1 MKRHR
6 TLVIGF
12 WIMLLA
18 AGPISAQEASRQDAS
33 RQDAQSI
40 GSVTAVFRESYV
52 THFEGREALRVKLG
66 GSVLFKD
73 LYETRV
79 GAQLKLL
86 LDNDSVLSLGENT
99 RLQITEHIYDPTQ
112 KQTVIDLFNGMLR
125 SLVGKLIAQGGRFE
139 IHTPTAVA
147 AVRGT
152 YFVVWTFRNEGGSLV
167 TGVANIGHEGG
178 VAVRNAHSGVEGS
191 VTPGPLQYT
200 LVEEGHPPT
209 LPAQIDPALLTD
221 LIYDTDIRDQV
232 IEEIPSR
239 LEAPGIDV
247 ADESV
252 APVPVPVVSGGTTP
266 FTYFSTPPILQPPAA
281 AGIRLNEERT
291 PVTVNVLFP

>member
-1 MKRHR
+1 M
-6 TLVIGF
+6 LFIGV
-12 WIMLLA
+12 WIALLA
-18 AGPISAQEASRQDAS
+18 PAFAQPQNVPGAPDAPPP
-33 RQDAQSI
+33 SI
-40 GSVTAVFRESYV
+40 GNVTAVLREAYV
-52 THFEGREALRVKLG
+52 THPESREALRVKLG
-66 GSVLFKD
+66 ESVFFKD
-73 LYETRV
+73 LYETRA

-112 KQTVIDLFNGMLR
+112 EETLIDLFHGMVR

-152 YFVVWTFRNEGGSLV
+152 YFVVWTFKSEGGGRV

-178 VAVRNAHSGVEGS
+178 VAVRNVSPDIEGS

-200 LVEEGHPPT
+200 LVEEGRPPT
-209 LPAQIDPALLTD
+209 LPTRIDSGLLTD
-221 LIYDTDIRDQV
+221 LVYDTDIRDQV

-239 LEAPGIDV
+239 LEMPGMDV
-247 ADESV
+247 SDESV
-252 APVPVPVVSGGTTP
+252 GPIPVPVASGGDSAP
-266 FTYFSTPPILQPPAA
+266 FTYFSVPPINQLPVTGQPPAT
-281 AGIRLNEERT
+281 GLT
-291 PVTVNVLFP
+291 PVTVNVVFP